1 MAEIIKVPKGAVL
14 EEVLRAYFLR
24 AGFFVVRGVPFRFAD
39 EDLTDVDLWLYER
52 PTGTSRRVQ
61 ICDIKY
67 KQRPKAVERIFW
79 TYGLAEALSVDG
91 AYVATTDKRKS
102 LRTVAERLDLQLID
116 GTDIQRIQ
124 NSQAVLFADRVG
136 DEELINQLQVVDK
149 EFRNKNLQEARI
161 DILSAIADGF
171 GAPSAVRSLEGFVR
185 LSSATVS
192 CHPDSIAAR
201 AHGRLAY
208 LAASIVCESLDYVS
222 VSAAF
227 RTIDERR
234 ELILNAVRLGAL
246 SSDSGQQML
255 KMALALVEKY
265 APGGKG
271 AATIVESGL
280 KNDLE
285 KIPAEIVADQ
295 AVRLLKADQLFL
307 AGRELEMASYS
318 ISPPTFDNL
327 GTSTKSMLGALL
339 DFAGVER
346 QRFAQAWYSG
356 ALSQTHEETIPTES
370 QVGLFAA
377 DEGTS

>member
-1 MAEIIKVPKGAVL
+1 
-14 EEVLRAYFLR
+14 
-24 AGFFVVRGVPFRFAD
+24 
-39 EDLTDVDLWLYER
+39 
-52 PTGTSRRVQ
+52 
-61 ICDIKY
+61 
-67 KQRPKAVERIFW
+67 
-79 TYGLAEALSVDG
+79 
-91 AYVATTDKRKS
+91 
-102 LRTVAERLDLQLID
+102 
-116 GTDIQRIQ
+116 
-124 NSQAVLFADRVG
+124 
-136 DEELINQLQVVDK
+136 
-149 EFRNKNLQEARI
+149 
-161 DILSAIADGF
+161 
-171 GAPSAVRSLEGFVR
+171 
-185 LSSATVS
+185 
-192 CHPDSIAAR
+192 
-201 AHGRLAY
+201 
-208 LAASIVCESLDYVS
+208 LDYVS

-280 KNDLE
+280 RNDLE

-346 QRFAQAWYSG
+346 QRFAQAWSSG
-356 ALSQTHEETIPTES
+356 ALPQTLEETIPAES

-377 DEGTS
+377 DEGTP